1 MHVRT
6 LIVGGGAA
14 GLAPLVA
21 ASRDGRLDALL
32 RDGLA
37 IVERGPTIGAGRLGH
52 YAITSDS
59 TAETFLAAVAG
70 HVDPRLGQLLKDPI
84 CENFARLGRAPVPL
98 REAGRLLDL
107 VGGVLAEAVATSR
120 GAVLTG
126 HEAWAAQRQSDGT
139 WRLQLRRMQDG
150 TVRHVTTE
158 NLVLATGGA
167 QDLAALSRSEVAG
180 RPLLPTCAG
189 RLMLSDE
196 LLRPES
202 LPLLRARLASVPS
215 PKVAIVGGST
225 SALATAGLLLRD
237 CGDLLAA
244 PGSIS
249 ILHRRPLRIF
259 YPSAAAAELDGYRDF
274 GLDDI
279 CPVSGFVY
287 RLAGFRLDSRE
298 LVMRLLG
305 IGGRPPEPR
314 IVLRSIT
321 SATTPDIQRC
331 LDAADLVVAATGYTP
346 RALPIRGTNGRDI
359 RLRGRSGSGPLV
371 DRTCRICDVSGRPIP
386 NLFGIG
392 LAAGFVPSG
401 KLGGEPSFR
410 GQANG
415 LWLWQT
421 AVGALI
427 VDQLLAEAR
436 PASVGILHGAAAEPA
451 TAAPAPAWPAVP
463 VFTPG

>member
-21 ASRDGRLDALL
+21 ASRDGRLEALL
-32 RDGLA
+32 HDGLA
-37 IVERGPTIGAGRLGH
+37 IVERGPTIGAGRLGR

-70 HVDPRLGQLLKDPI
+70 HVDPRLGQLQNDPI
-84 CENFARLGRAPVPL
+84 SEDFARLGRAPVPL
-98 REAGRLLDL
+98 REAGRLLDK
-107 VGGVLAEAVATSR
+107 VGSVLAEAVDTGR

-126 HEAWAAQRQSDGT
+126 HEAEAAQRQGDGT
-139 WRLQLRRMQDG
+139 WRLDLRRTQDG

-158 NLVLATGGA
+158 NLVLATGGV
-167 QDLAALSRSEVAG
+167 QDLAALSRNDVAG
-180 RPLLPTCAG
+180 RPLLPACAG

-202 LPLLRARLASVPS
+202 LPHLRARLASVPS
-215 PKVAIVGGST
+215 PRVAIVGGST

-249 ILHRRPLRIF
+249 ILHRRPLRVF
-259 YPSAAAAELDGYRDF
+259 YPSVAAAEIDGYRDF
-274 GLDDI
+274 GPDDI
-279 CPVSGFVY
+279 CPLSGFVY

-321 SATTPDIQRC
+321 SASTPDVQRC
-331 LDAADLVVAATGYTP
+331 LDGADLVVAATGYTP
-346 RALPIRGTNGRDI
+346 RALPVRGKSGRDI
-359 RLRGRSGSGPLV
+359 RLRGHSGSGPLV
-371 DRTCRICDVSGRPIP
+371 DRNCRICDTLGRPIP

-421 AVGALI
+421 AVGAMI

-436 PASVGILHGAAAEPA
+436 PASAGILHGMAAEPA
-451 TAAPAPAWPAVP
+451 VAAPAWPAMP
-463 VFTPG
+463 VLNPG